1 MQATV
6 VHGAPMGSDLLS
18 SALQNLQLT
27 PACLLIAANHN
38 YLKASVGFCSFFMD
52 MAATSHRH
60 NQNTALSRGIH
71 ILSADHFQKH
81 QLVCHSGGKKPH
93 TPNAFLTTKPHVH
106 ICTKKQNKTGESCPG
121 CVAQSAWAFLLLPL
135 YIFWGL
141 LSRKEVRLLLYSPPV
156 IQRAALSKQCFIFH
170 NTPSSITNVQKLES

>member
-1 MQATV
+1 MLTREERLLTVVLCSSVSLSWLRGDSMMQATV

-38 YLKASVGFCSFFMD
+38 YLKAIVGFSSFFMD

-60 NQNTALSRGIH
+60 NQNTALSTGIH

-106 ICTKKQNKTGESCPG
+106 ICTKKQNKTGESCHG

-135 YIFWGL
+135 YMF
-141 LSRKEVRLLLYSPPV
+141 
-156 IQRAALSKQCFIFH
+156 
-170 NTPSSITNVQKLES
+170 